1 MSIDDESQ
9 LSAESIQNAA
19 DCFDINAHMVDKY
32 NRLERKIA
40 ELKIKFEA
48 HKISRGVKLNAY

>member
-1 MSIDDESQ
+1 MDDENQ
-9 LSAESIQNAA
+9 LSAETIQNAA
-19 DCFDINAHMVDKY
+19 DCFDINAHMVEKY

-48 HKISRGVKLNAY
+48 HKISRGVKT